1 MNDRSTAH
9 RRYEGTC
16 RGVALAV
23 AGLLLMA
30 AFPVASAGAAAL
42 VASNFNNS
50 REGWQVAGDATSAT
64 PTYFAT
70 GGNPGGYISST
81 DSVVGGVSYW
91 VAPPKF
97 RGDHG
102 AAYGGLLTFALR
114 QSDGSSQFDADD
126 VIIQGDGLTLAHDT
140 AVNPAVAPNWT
151 TYRVRLRPSAVH
163 RHHRQSDARRRKRTS
178 SACSERSTDLR
189 IRAEYRTGDDTDDL
203 DNVRLLPPAGGPA

>member
-1 MNDRSTAH
+1 M
-9 RRYEGTC
+9 
-16 RGVALAV
+16 
-23 AGLLLMA
+23 
-30 AFPVASAGAAAL
+30 
-42 VASNFNNS
+42 
-50 REGWQVAGDATSAT
+50 AGDATSAT

-114 QSDGSSQFDADD
+114 QSDGSAQFEADD
-126 VIIQGDGLTLAHDT
+126 VVIQGDGLTLSHDT

-151 TYRVRLRPSAVH
+151 TYRVRLRPSQFTDITGSPTPAT
-163 RHHRQSDARRRKRTS
+163 KRDLQRVLGAT
-178 SACSERSTDLR
+178 TDLR

-203 DNVRLLPPAGGPA
+203 DNVRLLPPTGGPA